1 MNRETP
7 FAARIAFRLP
17 QSLYD
22 KLEMWVVSLDRVGR
36 IEVKKL
42 LRESNERIGIS
53 RRLLSKS
60 RVCGLRGLDQ
70 MEERVYDRSL
80 AS

>member
-22 KLEMWVVSLDRVGR
+22 KLERWADEEDRPLANL
-36 IEVKKL
+36 IYTLVKQAVTE
-42 LRESNERIGIS
+42 RE
-53 RRLLSKS
+53 
-60 RVCGLRGLDQ
+60 
-70 MEERVYDRSL
+70 L
-80 AS
+80 ATTDLQKEMN

>member
-22 KLEMWVVSLDRVGR
+22 KLDQWAEEEDRPLANLIYTLVR
-36 IEVKKL
+36 QAVTE
-42 LRESNERIGIS
+42 RERILEGVQVQQEM
-53 RRLLSKS
+53 KS
-60 RVCGLRGLDQ
+60 
-70 MEERVYDRSL
+70 
-80 AS
+80 

>member
-22 KLEMWVVSLDRVGR
+22 KLERWADEEDRPLANL
-36 IEVKKL
+36 IYTLVKQAVTE
-42 LRESNERIGIS
+42 RELEFTTTNLQKE
-53 RRLLSKS
+53 
-60 RVCGLRGLDQ
+60 
-70 MEERVYDRSL
+70 MN
-80 AS
+80 

>member
-22 KLEMWVVSLDRVGR
+22 KLDAWAEEEDRPLANLIYTIVKQAAAER
-36 IEVKKL
+36 ERRLEPVYLQQEVK
-42 LRESNERIGIS
+42 S
-53 RRLLSKS
+53 
-60 RVCGLRGLDQ
+60 
-70 MEERVYDRSL
+70 
-80 AS
+80 